1 MEQQIKEQFEK
12 AFFDLLDQDGSESY
26 DHLRALMNEII
37 EKLCGFVP
45 NRLDIHEKIREDL
58 GKEIGWDV
66 QQKLLDWIEKFQA
79 PIYDQVTRDWK
90 KKCPEP
96 IGQFLKKYYEHL
108 EKVSRQINEYKN
120 SPITLKSG
128 R

>member
-1 MEQQIKEQFEK
+1 MEQQVKEQFKK
-12 AFFDLLDQDGSESY
+12 AFFDLLDQEGSDSHN
-26 DHLRALMNEII
+26 HLRVLMNEII

-45 NRLDIHEKIREDL
+45 NRTDIHDKIKDDL
-58 GKEIGWDV
+58 KGEIEWNV
-66 QQKLLDWIEKFQA
+66 QVKLLDWIEKFQA
-79 PIYDQVTRDWK
+79 PIYDQVTREWK

-96 IGQFLKKYYEHL
+96 IGQFLKKYYSHL
-108 EKVSRQINEYKN
+108 EKVNRQINEYKN

>member
-12 AFFDLLDQDGSESY
+12 AFFDLLDQDGSESH
-26 DHLRALMNEII
+26 DHLRALITEISDT
-37 EKLCGFVP
+37 LCGFVP
-45 NRLDIHEKIREDL
+45 NRADIHEKIREDL
-58 GKEIGWDV
+58 GKEIDWDV
-66 QQKLLDWIEKFQA
+66 QQKLLEWVEKFQA

-90 KKCPEP
+90 RKCPEP
-96 IGQFLKKYYEHL
+96 IGRFLKKYYEHL

-120 SPITLKSG
+120 SPITLRSG